1 MKIIA
6 INRDIDS
13 HLQLPLS
20 LDIIPDSAIIKDGKP
35 FFVPDYAEGG
45 IYYPAIAFRVN
56 RLGKNIA
63 PRFACRYYDA
73 ITLALRTVPTTLI
86 NQLQK
91 NQYTSALA
99 TSFDGSLIL
108 GDWLQLPETSDF
120 SISIGEN
127 TFHVDYNKLQIDNII
142 SELSHYMTLKIGD
155 IIIAGSIPS
164 QYDIEIDSRV
174 TASFSEINCIDF
186 KFK

>member
-91 NQYTSALA
+91 NQ
-99 TSFDGSLIL
+99 
-108 GDWLQLPETSDF
+108 
-120 SISIGEN
+120 
-127 TFHVDYNKLQIDNII
+127 
-142 SELSHYMTLKIGD
+142 
-155 IIIAGSIPS
+155 
-164 QYDIEIDSRV
+164 
-174 TASFSEINCIDF
+174 
-186 KFK
+186 